1 MVSNT
6 ATESVRAAVQKLAN
20 SAVIGMGNVAIDCW
34 CLAFGVVVA
43 VECIVCS
50 LVFVVVVVVRLFV
63 CDKPPFR
70 SDPCVLL
77 FALTVGCPGPR
88 LIAGWCLVFGVVVV
102 VVVCI
107 VCSFVRCCLFV
118 CDKPPFQSDPIRSD
132 LCV

>member
-1 MVSNT
+1 
-6 ATESVRAAVQKLAN
+6 
-20 SAVIGMGNVAIDCW
+20 MGNVAIDCW
-34 CLAFGVVVA
+34 CLAFGVVVVA
-43 VECIVCS
+43 VECIVCCSLS
-50 LVFVVVVVVRLFV
+50 LVFVVVVVVVVVVRLFV
-63 CDKPPFR
+63 CDKPRFR
-70 SDPCVLL
+70 SDPCVVL